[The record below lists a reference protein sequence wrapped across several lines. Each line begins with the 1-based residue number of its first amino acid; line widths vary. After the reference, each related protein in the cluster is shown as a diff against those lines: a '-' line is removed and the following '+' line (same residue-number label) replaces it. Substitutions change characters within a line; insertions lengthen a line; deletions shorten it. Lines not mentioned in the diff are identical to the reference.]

1 MGTSKPISTP
11 KGGKWTSVK
20 NDVTNL
26 IGGDNRVSPIQII
39 QGTLRAAGG
48 INMPRVRGG
57 RVAPVTGAGTAVS
70 AGGGGARAGGRTG
83 GGGGSSRGGSPVGG
97 AVSGLGGFAQAV
109 RSEGLDRAL
118 EVLGVGQLKGR
129 PAAEVV
135 AEIAEHIAGQTEGPQ
150 RELLADALRYALFE
164 AAALQN
170 EGSYEN
176 LKEALDQF
184 LQRDGVDGLIELFL
198 TEYVFDRVWML
209 VENHVDLKTESNG
222 AADAMGV
229 AVENACRSNVADLIA
244 DSKTSGTFEAT
255 DWFGSGGQAA
265 AEQLVAD
272 LEARLTGNKQ

>member
-1 MGTSKPISTP
+1 MGTSKSLSTP

-57 RVAPVTGAGTAVS
+57 RVAPATGAGTAPGTGVGVR
-70 AGGGGARAGGRTG
+70 GGGRSG
-83 GGGGSSRGGSPVGG
+83 GGGGSRSGSPVGG
-97 AVSGLGGFAQAV
+97 AVSGLGGFGQAV

-118 EVLGVGQLKGR
+118 EVLGVAQLKGR

-150 RELLADALRYALFE
+150 RELLTDALRNALFE

-170 EGSYEN
+170 DGSYEN

-184 LQRDGVDGLIELFL
+184 LQRDGVEGLIELFL
-198 TEYVFDRVWML
+198 TAYVFDRVWML
-209 VENHVDLKTESNG
+209 VENHVDLKTQSNG

-244 DSKTSGTFEAT
+244 DSKASGTFEAI
-255 DWFGSGGQAA
+255 DWFGNGGQAA
-265 AEQLVAD
+265 GEQLVAD

>member
-1 MGTSKPISTP
+1 
-11 KGGKWTSVK
+11 
-20 NDVTNL
+20 
-26 IGGDNRVSPIQII
+26 
-39 QGTLRAAGG
+39 
-48 INMPRVRGG
+48 
-57 RVAPVTGAGTAVS
+57 
-70 AGGGGARAGGRTG
+70 
-83 GGGGSSRGGSPVGG
+83 
-97 AVSGLGGFAQAV
+97 V

-118 EVLGVGQLKGR
+118 EVLGVAQLQGR

-150 RELLADALRYALFE
+150 RELLTDALRNALFE

-170 EGSYEN
+170 DGSYEN
-176 LKEALDQF
+176 LKDALDQF
-184 LQRDGVDGLIELFL
+184 LQRDGVEGLIELFL

-244 DSKTSGTFEAT
+244 DSKASGTFKAV

-272 LEARLTGNKQ
+272 LEARLTGNTQ